1 MRATLV
7 MMAMLAAAP
16 ASAQL
21 NIPGLGGGQQQAPGG
36 GGLGGMLGGGG
47 GQGGTGGGAGSTAA
61 ALQGVFGQQT
71 PEQKRAF
78 CTRVASAARGCGLTL
93 DMTVLGACL
102 VRSLPPEDSARVA
115 RVANT
120 ARGSPMALLSEC
132 GIGG

>member
-1 MRATLV
+1 MRAMLV
-7 MMAMLAAAP
+7 AMAMLVAVP

-21 NIPGLGGGQQQAPGG
+21 NIPGLGGGGQQQAPGG
-36 GGLGGMLGGGG
+36 GGLGGMLGGG
-47 GQGGTGGGAGSTAA
+47 QGGAGGSTAA

-120 ARGSPMALLSEC
+120 ARGSPLALLNEC